1 MKIILPESI
10 QDITLHQFQLYN
22 ELLERDDL
30 DAYNFNKRKI
40 QIFTGLERNR
50 IDLIDTKD
58 YNEIINQIDL
68 ALNQTVEFKPTFFIK
83 DVEFGFIPNLD
94 KMSQGEF
101 IDLLNYGTDV
111 KELHK
116 LMAVLFRP
124 IKISTPKNKF
134 IAWLFGSKKHK
145 DAFGN
150 YEIIPYQGTEQYA
163 NIMKHM
169 PLSIVNG
176 ALVFFSSLANELV
189 NYTQKYVVVEQVRGE
204 VPQTTLKN
212 GGGMQRLRNWLR
224 VKFGK

>member
-10 QDITLHQFQLYN
+10 QDITLHQLQLYN
-22 ELLERDDL
+22 ELLEREDL
-30 DAYNFNKRKI
+30 DEYQFNKRKI

-50 IDLIDTKD
+50 IDLISVSD
-58 YNEIINQIDL
+58 YNDIVTQIDL

-94 KMSQGEF
+94 KMTQGEF
-101 IDLLNYGTDV
+101 IDVSNYGTDV

-124 IKISTPKNKF
+124 IKN
-134 IAWLFGSKKHK
+134 K

-150 YEIIPYQGTEQYA
+150 YEIINYQGTEQYS
-163 NIMKHM
+163 NIMKHI

-176 ALVFFSSLANELV
+176 SLVFFSSLANELV
-189 NYTQKYVVVEQVRGE
+189 SYTEKYMVVEPTKAG
-204 VPQTTLKN
+204 VPQTTSRS
-212 GGGMQRLRNWLR
+212 GDGMQQLKNWLR
-224 VKFGK
+224 ARFGKLTPS

>member
-22 ELLERDDL
+22 ELLERTDL
-30 DAYNFNKRKI
+30 DEYNLNKRKI
-40 QIFTGLERNR
+40 QIFIGLERKR
-50 IDLIDTKD
+50 IELISAVD
-58 YNEIINQIDL
+58 YKEITEQIDL

-94 KMSQGEF
+94 KITQGEF
-101 IDLLNYGTDV
+101 IDISDYGTDI

-124 IKISTPKNKF
+124 IKNKDS
-134 IAWLFGSKKHK
+134 L
-145 DAFGN
+145 GN
-150 YEIIPYQGTEQYA
+150 YEIISYQGTKQYSD
-163 NIMKHM
+163 IMKHT

-189 NYTQKYVVVEQVRGE
+189 SYTAKYMEVEQVRE
-204 VPQTTLKN
+204 KAQVTTLKS
-212 GGGMQRLRNWLR
+212 GGGMLRLRNWLK
-224 VKFGK
+224 VKYGK

>member
-22 ELLERDDL
+22 ELLERTDL
-30 DAYNFNKRKI
+30 DEYNFNKRKI

-50 IDLIDTKD
+50 IELISAID
-58 YNEIINQIDL
+58 YKEITEQIDL

-94 KMSQGEF
+94 KISQGEF
-101 IDLLNYGTDV
+101 VDVSNYGTDV
-111 KELHK
+111 KEMHK

-124 IKISTPKNKF
+124 IKNKDS
-134 IAWLFGSKKHK
+134 L
-145 DAFGN
+145 GN
-150 YEIIPYQGTEQYA
+150 YEIINYQGTKQYA
-163 NIMKHM
+163 DIMKHM

-189 NYTQKYVVVEQVRGE
+189 NYTQKYMQAEQEKEKVQR
-204 VPQTTLKN
+204 TTSKS
-212 GGGMQRLRNWLR
+212 GGGTLRLKSWLKER
-224 VKFGK
+224 FGRLTVS

>member
-22 ELLERDDL
+22 ELLEREDL
-30 DAYNFNKRKI
+30 DEYQFNKRKI

-50 IDLIDTKD
+50 IDLISVSD
-58 YNEIINQIDL
+58 YNDIVTQIDL
-68 ALNQTVEFKPTFFIK
+68 ALNQTVEFTTTFFIK

-94 KMSQGEF
+94 KMTQGEF
-101 IDLLNYGTDV
+101 IDVSNYGTDV

-124 IKISTPKNKF
+124 IKNKDSF
-134 IAWLFGSKKHK
+134 
-145 DAFGN
+145 DN
-150 YEIIPYQGTEQYA
+150 YSIINYKGTEQYA

-176 ALVFFSSLANELV
+176 SLVFFSSLANELV
-189 NYTQKYVVVEQVRGE
+189 SYTQKYMVQEPTKAGAH
-204 VPQTTLKN
+204 PTTLKSAD
-212 GGGMQRLRNWLR
+212 GMQQLKNWL
-224 VKFGK
+224 KAIFGKLTPS

>member
-22 ELLERDDL
+22 ELLEREDL
-30 DAYNFNKRKI
+30 DEYQFNKRKI

-50 IDLIDTKD
+50 IDLISVSD
-58 YNEIINQIDL
+58 YNDIVTQIDL
-68 ALNQTVEFKPTFFIK
+68 ALNQTVEFTTTFFIK

-94 KMSQGEF
+94 KMTQGEF
-101 IDLLNYGTDV
+101 IDVSNYGTDV

-124 IKISTPKNKF
+124 IKNKD
-134 IAWLFGSKKHK
+134 S
-145 DAFGN
+145 FGN
-150 YEIIPYQGTEQYA
+150 YSIINYKGTEQYA

-176 ALVFFSSLANELV
+176 SLVFFSSLANELV
-189 NYTQKYVVVEQVRGE
+189 SYTQKYMVVEQAKVGAH
-204 VPQTTLKN
+204 PTTLKS
-212 GGGMQRLRNWLR
+212 GDGMQQLKNWLKAR
-224 VKFGK
+224 FGKLTPS

>member
-22 ELLERDDL
+22 ELLERTDL
-30 DAYNFNKRKI
+30 DEYNFNKRKI

-50 IDLIDTKD
+50 IELISAIDYKEITEQIDT
-58 YNEIINQIDL
+58 

-94 KMSQGEF
+94 KMTQGEF
-101 IDLLNYGTDV
+101 VDVSNYGTDI
-111 KELHK
+111 KEMHK

-124 IKISTPKNKF
+124 IKNKDS
-134 IAWLFGSKKHK
+134 L
-145 DAFGN
+145 GN
-150 YEIIPYQGTEQYA
+150 YEIINYQGTKQYA
-163 NIMKHM
+163 DIMKHM

-189 NYTQKYVVVEQVRGE
+189 SYTQKYMQAEQAKE
-204 VPQTTLKN
+204 KAQQTISKS
-212 GGGMQRLRNWLR
+212 GGGTLRLKSWLKAR
-224 VKFGK
+224 FGKLTVY